1 MSYYLIRIGEG
12 SKYINEARKGNYAA
26 IGWNEIEDLSKF
38 KSLEELKSALEKK
51 YQDYSPNQLG
61 NVAGQLS
68 RFGFELSNGDMVLS
82 PKGSGEYY
90 VGKIGDYY
98 YESSPK
104 GDCPYKHR
112 RKVEWLENILLKED
126 MSTRLVNSTNA
137 IQTIFSIDKHSE
149 ELNALI
155 KGDKFTPAEKPERIR
170 DIVLSALLEL
180 DGQEFE
186 LFIKHLLEVLGFQA
200 EATQYVRDGGIDVM
214 GTLHAE
220 GLAEIK
226 LQVQAK
232 RYESKTIGSKVVREL
247 KGSLSL
253 DEHGCIITT
262 SSFTTDAIEDAS
274 KAGHKTIKL
283 IDGNDLA
290 GLILEHFDELDDN
303 YKKLFQVRKKKDF
316 NIEEQF
322 ESVNAELESVLVE
335 IEAIESTKDGKPWD
349 TMVCSAKEGGF
360 KSAFLD
366 QKAWWAVRIH
376 PSRLPKIKYLAMYQV
391 APISKITHYGEVAKV
406 EPYEDSGKYKIYLK
420 KEPVELKS
428 YVSLGNNSNL
438 KPQGPKYA
446 LLQDILKAKTLEDI
460 FSKN

>member
-12 SKYINEARKGNYAA
+12 SKYIEEARKANYAA
-26 IGWNEIEDLSKF
+26 IGWNEIENLSKF
-38 KSLEELKSALEKK
+38 KSLEELKLALEKK
-51 YQDYSPNQLG
+51 YPDHSPSQLG
-61 NVAGQLS
+61 NIAGQLS
-68 RFGFELSNGDMVLS
+68 RFGFELSNGDIVLS

-90 VGKIGDYY
+90 IGKIGDYY
-98 YESSPK
+98 HESTPT

-112 RKVEWLENILLKED
+112 RKIEWFDKLLLKED
-126 MSTRLVNSTNA
+126 MSTRLVNSINA
-137 IQTIFSIDKHSE
+137 IQTIFSIDKHAN
-149 ELNALI
+149 ELDALV
-155 KGDKFTPAEKPERIR
+155 KGEKFTPAEKPERIR
-170 DIVLSALLEL
+170 DILLSALLEL
-180 DGQEFE
+180 DGREFE
-186 LFIKHLLEVLGFQA
+186 LFIEHLLQVLGFQA
-200 EATQYVRDGGIDVM
+200 EATQYVRDDGIDVT
-214 GTLHAE
+214 GTLNAE

-232 RYESKTIGSKVVREL
+232 RYESKTIGSRVVKEL

-262 SSFTTDAIEDAS
+262 STFSPDAIENAS
-274 KAGHKTIKL
+274 RAGHKTIKL

-322 ESVNAELESVLVE
+322 ESVDIEIDNKIVEKELQEDV
-335 IEAIESTKDGKPWD
+335 TNRKHWD
-349 TMVCSAKEGGF
+349 TLVCSAKEDGF
-360 KSAFLD
+360 KNAFLD

-376 PSRLPKIKYLAMYQV
+376 PSRLPKIKYLAMYQI

-428 YVSLGNNSNL
+428 HVSLGNNSNL